1 MQNKSFF
8 ARMLHTVA
16 AAALV
21 FSTVVMGFTSCNQDD
36 DAFAAITK
44 SKPASV
50 ENFDITTDRDAQNG
64 TATIVESIDGVT
76 KRDTTVTIP
85 LGNVQ
90 FSIDKIDTVFV
101 TNNNLEH
108 VSFKLDE
115 PSTENYETNGVYY
128 TRTTRKF
135 IDKYDKYEK
144 HGQITYL
151 DAYMYVWGQKVEFPA
166 ANGLVSY
173 LTVSTADR
181 GTKGKYA
188 YTLCTSE
195 YETSFRGS
203 KQSNE
208 QGFYMLA
215 IEQEDKLISGP
226 TKTDEGFEVVK
237 YDNDGNPSTERSWIE
252 LTEVWS
258 LSGEKKSTYEVM
270 LYSTVEAPA
279 YDIKVLSTFNIEQ
292 INQTVGNAVDAGTRK
307 DGNFQIIKKQT
318 TQTVGNDKFTKNF
331 VYSYEKATLNLGGKN
346 FEMPFEAYQ
355 GITDKSFTMQA
366 MSPIDGYDRMLNTHS
381 VAATFAGKPVKA
393 KAETEIRVP
402 ESKDE
407 LVDTK
412 ITGEGFDYVNP
423 TTSNAWIEVT
433 ETWTKSGKKVY
444 KKDVNLTNGITA
456 PAKVTKIL
464 DNFDLTQVNAQL
476 GSETLTNT
484 RTVGDFTVKTY
495 TCDYTVGNNKFQRV
509 FKLTY
514 EKATYNPL
522 NHAMI
527 WKGYEDVQDN
537 GFTLGNMSDLTEGDK
552 TYLRKSYTHG
562 MSASFND
569 HSASS
574 KAEAELRVET
584 SDELKSRTVTNEG
597 FDYVNPTTS
606 NAWIEVTEVWSL
618 SGTKKYKKSV
628 NLTNGIT
635 APEKITKI
643 LDSFNLNKVNATL
656 GSETKGA
663 SRTEGDFT
671 ITKYTRKYT
680 VGNNKFT
687 REFTLSY
694 EKATYNPLSHAMI
707 SKAYENVQDGG
718 FTTADMS
725 NTTSNGKTY
734 LRKSYT
740 HSMSATFN
748 SHDANS
754 KAEAE
759 LWVETNDELKSRKV
773 TDEGFDY
780 VNPTTSNAWI
790 EVTEVWSLSG
800 TKKYKKSV
808 NLTNG
813 ITAPEKVTKI
823 LDSFNLNKV
832 NATLGSET
840 KGSSRT
846 DGDFTV
852 TTYTRNYTVGNDKF
866 TRTFVLKY
874 EKAVYKPMNH
884 AMISKAYENVQDGGF
899 SLGNM
904 SNTTSNGKEYER
916 KSYTHN
922 MSASFNNHDAS
933 SKAEAEL
940 WVEKVEERETPHWLG
955 APVSAKYTR
964 VQRKTGE
971 QFMDMVVFTYQNG
984 VVMAPNGVV
993 DMSLIYAFDQSVA
1006 SKNGVETCLKNASY
1020 SGVWTGSKWAPAGI
1034 TITNGRWIY
1043 AGKNAAWDHTVMEN
1057 NAITLGIGV
1066 DVTPTPKA
1074 QSYSIS
1080 GNKITIK
1087 YAKNNG
1093 STTANTSLEL
1103 R

>member
-1 MQNKSFF
+1 M
-8 ARMLHTVA
+8 
-16 AAALV
+16 
-21 FSTVVMGFTSCNQDD
+21 
-36 DAFAAITK
+36 
-44 SKPASV
+44 
-50 ENFDITTDRDAQNG
+50 
-64 TATIVESIDGVT
+64 
-76 KRDTTVTIP
+76 
-85 LGNVQ
+85 
-90 FSIDKIDTVFV
+90 
-101 TNNNLEH
+101 
-108 VSFKLDE
+108 
-115 PSTENYETNGVYY
+115 
-128 TRTTRKF
+128 
-135 IDKYDKYEK
+135 
-144 HGQITYL
+144 
-151 DAYMYVWGQKVEFPA
+151 
-166 ANGLVSY
+166 
-173 LTVSTADR
+173 
-181 GTKGKYA
+181 
-188 YTLCTSE
+188 
-195 YETSFRGS
+195 
-203 KQSNE
+203 
-208 QGFYMLA
+208 
-215 IEQEDKLISGP
+215 
-226 TKTDEGFEVVK
+226 
-237 YDNDGNPSTERSWIE
+237 
-252 LTEVWS
+252 
-258 LSGEKKSTYEVM
+258 
-270 LYSTVEAPA
+270 
-279 YDIKVLSTFNIEQ
+279 
-292 INQTVGNAVDAGTRK
+292 
-307 DGNFQIIKKQT
+307 
-318 TQTVGNDKFTKNF
+318 
-331 VYSYEKATLNLGGKN
+331 
-346 FEMPFEAYQ
+346 
-355 GITDKSFTMQA
+355 
-366 MSPIDGYDRMLNTHS
+366 
-381 VAATFAGKPVKA
+381 
-393 KAETEIRVP
+393 
-402 ESKDE
+402 
-407 LVDTK
+407 
-412 ITGEGFDYVNP
+412 
-423 TTSNAWIEVT
+423 
-433 ETWTKSGKKVY
+433 
-444 KKDVNLTNGITA
+444 
-456 PAKVTKIL
+456 
-464 DNFDLTQVNAQL
+464 
-476 GSETLTNT
+476 
-484 RTVGDFTVKTY
+484 
-495 TCDYTVGNNKFQRV
+495 
-509 FKLTY
+509 
-514 EKATYNPL
+514 
-522 NHAMI
+522 
-527 WKGYEDVQDN
+527 
-537 GFTLGNMSDLTEGDK
+537 
-552 TYLRKSYTHG
+552 
-562 MSASFND
+562 
-569 HSASS
+569 
-574 KAEAELRVET
+574 
-584 SDELKSRTVTNEG
+584 
-597 FDYVNPTTS
+597 
-606 NAWIEVTEVWSL
+606 
-618 SGTKKYKKSV
+618 
-628 NLTNGIT
+628 
-635 APEKITKI
+635 
-643 LDSFNLNKVNATL
+643 NATL

-718 FTTADMS
+718 FTTSDMS

-734 LRKSYT
+734 LRKSYE

-800 TKKYKKSV
+800 
-808 NLTNG
+808 
-813 ITAPEKVTKI
+813 TKI

-1043 AGKNAAWDHTVMEN
+1043 AGKNASWDHTVMEN